1 MKLFLAI
8 LPKTIGWRDLCPG
21 AWPRAKCDEVPDH
34 QGLTI
39 QIGGPCRQLN
49 HQKLLVF
56 LRAGICPR
64 ELPPPPPP
72 LTGTIPS
79 RPCLS
84 SVKGYAWPQLKAI
97 FILSNTVDPLI
108 VFPALLSGRTFSSC
122 LDICM
127 GICWSPCF
135 EGSKGIPGFVFFLF
149 SLAILPYLFQLVAR
163 YYGEPYKIPWRM
175 RVGIKKGLEEN

>member
-1 MKLFLAI
+1 MWWGSWPPGAYNPDRRTLQTTKSSETPRF
-8 LPKTIGWRDLCPG
+8 PQGRDLPERI
-21 AWPRAKCDEVPDH
+21 AD
-34 QGLTI
+34 
-39 QIGGPCRQLN
+39 
-49 HQKLLVF
+49 
-56 LRAGICPR
+56 
-64 ELPPPPPP
+64 PPP